1 MARRPKPGSAH
12 RLRAYG
18 LPAGLTLRPGTY
30 LTVRVN
36 QFLSSDRNQ
45 QGDTFAAS
53 LAQPVVVD
61 GVVVAQR
68 GQTLYGRVSEVEKNR
83 GGSPSRLGLELVE
96 MTLVDGTQTAIRSQV
111 IARTGTTTPT
121 GQQVGTVAATT
132 GVGAAV
138 GAVADYGRGAA
149 IGAGVGAMAGIV
161 GVILTRDHPTE
172 VYPETVLTFQV
183 MAPVAI
189 NTANAPQAFRYV
201 GPDEYDRPY
210 VTQSEPRPRHAPP
223 GLRLSAGLLS
233 ALLLGLGPVHRCRP
247 RMVRPGIRLLGPR
260 SLSALEVAP
269 GGAID
274 YSLRHVEIRR
284 VCDCLVV
291 CFSPLRPGAS
301 RRGPRTRR
309 VHPPKALLRSP
320 FRSLRHPQPA
330 RPRSHRRQ
338 NFG

>member
-1 MARRPKPGSAH
+1 MIRIRTHLIFFAASGLLMAQSNGGWRRVGDPPPAPEQSAN
-12 RLRAYG
+12 RSADPEPVDRSGAYDQGPQAGPSSQAPAYG

-83 GGSPSRLGLELVE
+83 GGSPSRLGLELIE
-96 MTLVDGTQTAIRSQV
+96 MTLVDGTQTPIRSQV
-111 IARTGTTTPT
+111 VARTGTTTPT
-121 GQQVGTVAATT
+121 GQQVGTVATTT

-138 GAVADYGRGAA
+138 GAVADYGRGAV
-149 IGAGVGAMAGIV
+149 IGASVGAMAGIV
-161 GVILTRDHPTE
+161 GVILTRNHPTE

-183 MAPVAI
+183 TAPVAI

-210 VTQSEPRPRHAPP
+210 VTQSEPRPV
-223 GLRLSAGLLS
+223 
-233 ALLLGLGPVHRCRP
+233 VHRPVYAYPPVYYPPYYWGSGLYIGVGRGWYG
-247 RMVRPGIRLLGPR
+247 PGYGYW
-260 SLSALEVAP
+260 
-269 GGAID
+269 G
-274 YSLRHVEIRR
+274 
-284 VCDCLVV
+284 
-291 CFSPLRPGAS
+291 
-301 RRGPRTRR
+301 RGPYRR
-309 VHPPKALLRSP
+309 WR
-320 FRSLRHPQPA
+320 
-330 RPRSHRRQ
+330 
-338 NFG
+338 